1 MLFPLKVLEFYLF
14 TDPFRT
20 CYLEDVLA
28 RVSIAVKRHY
38 TTASDRTIETQTMM
52 KQQEK
57 TLKSLI
63 FGHYFVSRIFSSRH
77 CNIELTF
84 FLHELTI
91 SFFFCSKN
99 SSGPAR

>member
-1 MLFPLKVLEFYLF
+1 ME
-14 TDPFRT
+14 T
-20 CYLEDVLA
+20 LA
-28 RVSIAVKRHY
+28 K
-38 TTASDRTIETQTMM
+38 TASDRTIETQTMM

-91 SFFFCSKN
+91 SFFSVVKILLGQQDSQTCCLTT
-99 SSGPAR
+99 